1 MPELIPVRL
10 GPDQSVTAMLYRAVP
25 PGRMDATSIVAHGAG
40 AGQSSGFMVSFA
52 SALAARG
59 IDVATFNFPYIEQG
73 RRLPDPNDSLE
84 DCWRAAL
91 ETIRHHPAVARNRVV
106 IGGKSMGGRIATQL
120 AAAGADVAGVF
131 LLGYPLHPPGRPDK
145 PRSAHLP
152 RVRVPMLFVQGSR
165 DRFGTP
171 EELRPII
178 DALPTPAS
186 LHVIEGGDHSFK
198 VPKRMRCGQADV
210 QDNIIDRIIGW
221 MRDLLRAPTPQA

>member
-10 GPDQSVTAMLYRAVP
+10 GPDQSVTAMLYQAVP
-25 PGRMDATSIVAHGAG
+25 PSRMGATSILAHGAG
-40 AGQSSGFMVSFA
+40 AGQNSGFMVSFA

-59 IDVATFNFPYIEQG
+59 IDVATFNFPYLEHG
-73 RRLPDPNDSLE
+73 RRLPDPNDALE
-84 DCWRAAL
+84 VCWRAAL
-91 ETIRHHPAVARNRVV
+91 ETIRHHPGVAGNRIV

-120 AAAGADVAGVF
+120 AAGGADVAGVL

-145 PRSAHLP
+145 PRSAHLS

-165 DRFGTP
+165 DQFGTP

-178 DALPTPAS
+178 DALPAPAS

-198 VPKRMRCGQADV
+198 VPKRMRFGHADV
-210 QDNIIDRIIGW
+210 QDNIIDRIIIWLGEI
-221 MRDLLRAPTPQA
+221 LRVAAREA